1 MEEHTEIFVG
11 LDVAK
16 DRHAVAVAEGGRS
29 GELRYLGEIG
39 ANEGAIRRLVKK
51 LARPGVRLR
60 FCYEAG
66 PTGYGLKR
74 TIEELGHE
82 CAVIAPS
89 LIPSRPGDRVKTN
102 RRDAERLARL
112 FRAGELTEIW
122 TPDPAHEAMRDL
134 VRARESAV
142 RDRTRKRQEIR
153 SFLLRHG
160 RIYPGLKAWGT
171 KYFRWLQDQSFP
183 YPAQHAV
190 LQELILAESQC
201 RERVARLEE
210 AIVDGLRDWHL
221 APIVEHLQ
229 ALRGVRLICAV
240 TFMVEIGDVRRFSN
254 PRQLMAYLGLV
265 PSERSTGDSVR
276 RGAITRAGN
285 ARVRRVLAESAW
297 TYRYPARVGSKKYL
311 QTRCMPEAVRDIA
324 WKAQARLTKR
334 YRALIA
340 NGKRTTVATTAIAR
354 ELAAFMWA
362 IARLP
367 LTVPDTPQA
376 RAGCAA

>member
-1 MEEHTEIFVG
+1 MKEYTEVFVG

-16 DRHAVAVAEGGRS
+16 DRHAVAVAEEGRT
-29 GELRYLGEIG
+29 GEVRYLGEVG
-39 ANEGAIRRLVKK
+39 AGDVAIRRLVGK
-51 LARPGVRLR
+51 LERPGIRLR

-74 TIEELGHE
+74 VIEALGHD

-89 LIPSRPGDRVKTN
+89 LIPNRPGDRVKTN
-102 RRDAERLARL
+102 RRDAEKLARL
-112 FRAGELTEIW
+112 FRAGELTEVW

-134 VRARESAV
+134 VRSRESAV

-171 KYFRWLQDQSFP
+171 KYFRWLQDLGFAF
-183 YPAQHAV
+183 PAQHAV
-190 LQELILAESQC
+190 LQELILAETQC
-201 RERVARLEE
+201 RERVARLEQ
-210 AIVDGLRDWHL
+210 AIEDGLHDWHL
-221 APIVEHLQ
+221 TPVVEHLQ

-240 TFMVEIGDVRRFSN
+240 TFMVEVGDVRRFSN

-276 RGAITRAGN
+276 RGGITRTGN

-297 TYRYPARVGSKKYL
+297 TYRFPAKVGKKKYFE
-311 QTRCMPEAVRDIA
+311 TRHMPEAVRDIA

-334 YRALIA
+334 YRALTARGKGNPPIF
-340 NGKRTTVATTAIAR
+340 NGVHS
-354 ELAAFMWA
+354 
-362 IARLP
+362 
-367 LTVPDTPQA
+367 
-376 RAGCAA
+376 